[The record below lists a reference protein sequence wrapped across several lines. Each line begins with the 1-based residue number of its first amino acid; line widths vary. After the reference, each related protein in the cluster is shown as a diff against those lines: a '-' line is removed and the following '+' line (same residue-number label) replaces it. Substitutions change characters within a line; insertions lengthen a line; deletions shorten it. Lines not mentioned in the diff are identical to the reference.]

1 MRKIGYIFLFALA
14 LSAVSCFKE
23 VAFRTEYVLKPLRQ
37 GTADDRN
44 PAVIPGATAFAFG
57 ADTASW
63 TVASYDDALAGI
75 ITSKADPSVKQSTP
89 LAASQPYVFEGGEG
103 WISLA
108 LNRERQMIV
117 AVDPV
122 DRLYA
127 YTDQSIG
134 VNLSPLYVSLVFQPW
149 KPGFSYRTGNGS
161 GSDIW
166 SIYNEFYAPPLSL
179 DCFVEVRAQ
188 AEEGDEPAP
197 LQASSAKVY
206 AYAVDTAAWRI
217 ASYDDAF
224 NGIITSKTSAQTRT
238 TPDFPAYSVSEE
250 GLFGM
255 EVSSSPLMLVV
266 VDREHRMY
274 AYTEREVDLLGASPT
289 FTLLFRPWVGQWIVV
304 DDGWCFVND
313 RLAPEEDEEQSPVSE
328 S

>member
-1 MRKIGYIFLFALA
+1 MALA

-37 GTADDRN
+37 GTSDDRN

-57 ADTASW
+57 ADTVSW
-63 TVASYDDALAGI
+63 TVASYDDALAGV
-75 ITSKADPSVKQSTP
+75 ITSKSDPSVKQSVP
-89 LAASQPYVFEGGEG
+89 LAASQPYVFEGVEG

-149 KPGFSYRTGNGS
+149 KQTVSYKNGT
-161 GSDIW
+161 W
-166 SIYNEFYAPPLSL
+166 SIYNEFYEPPLLL
-179 DCFVEVRAQ
+179 DCFVDARAQ
-188 AEEGDEPAP
+188 AKEGDEPKP
-197 LQASSAKVY
+197 LQSAKVY
-206 AYAVDTAAWRI
+206 AYAVDTTAWRI
-217 ASYDDAF
+217 VSYDDAV

-238 TPDFPAYSVSEE
+238 TPDFPAYPVSESS
-250 GLFGM
+250 LFGM

-266 VDREHRMY
+266 VDREHRIY
-274 AYTEREVDLLGASPT
+274 AYTEREVDLLGASLT
-289 FTLLFRPWVGQWIVV
+289 FTLLFRPWVEQWIVV
-304 DDGWCFVND
+304 DDGWCFVDD
-313 RLAPEEDEEQSPVSE
+313 RLAPEENEEQSPVSE

>member
-1 MRKIGYIFLFALA
+1 MRKIGYILLSALA

-37 GTADDRN
+37 GTSDDRN

-63 TVASYDDALAGI
+63 TVASYDDARAGV
-75 ITSKADPSVKQSTP
+75 ITSKSDPSVKQSVP
-89 LAASQPYVFEGGEG
+89 LAASQPYVFEGVEG

-149 KPGFSYRTGNGS
+149 KPGFSYRSGPGTGS
-161 GSDIW
+161 GIW
-166 SIYNEFYAPPLSL
+166 SIYNEFYEPPLLL
-179 DCFVEVRAQ
+179 DCFVDARAQ
-188 AEEGDEPAP
+188 AKEGDEPAP
-197 LQASSAKVY
+197 LRSAKVY
-206 AYAVDTAAWRI
+206 AYAVDTTAWRI
-217 ASYDDAF
+217 VSYDDALA
-224 NGIITSKTSAQTRT
+224 GVITSKTSAQTRT
-238 TPDFPAYSVSEE
+238 TPDFPAYSVSESS
-250 GLFGM
+250 LFGM

-266 VDREHRMY
+266 VDREHRIY

-289 FTLLFRPWVGQWIVV
+289 FTLLFRPWVERWIVV
-304 DDGWCFVND
+304 DDGWCFVDD
-313 RLAPEEDEEQSPVSE
+313 RRAPQEDEEQSPVPE